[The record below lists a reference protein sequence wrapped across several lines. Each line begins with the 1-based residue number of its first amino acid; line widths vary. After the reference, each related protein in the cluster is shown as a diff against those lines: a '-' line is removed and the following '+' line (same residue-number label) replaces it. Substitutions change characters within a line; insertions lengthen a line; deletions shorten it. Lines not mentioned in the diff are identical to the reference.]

1 MKTRQMSGTGMAEF
15 SGTALARVVWSGARL
30 RARACAVLVACAL
43 GVSVLMG
50 AGPVLAGSDDGTPDT
65 AFTTNTGTGFNG
77 TVRAVAVQSDGKI
90 IVGGSF
96 ATLNSTTVNRI
107 ARLNADGTPDTTFTT
122 NIGTGFNNDVYA
134 VAVQSDGKIIVG
146 GCGVGGGRGE
156 PNDQPHSNGGEDSF
170 FQGDLTSL

>member
-1 MKTRQMSGTGMAEF
+1 MRFWKGVRAMVKFRVLSRIAPG
-15 SGTALARVVWSGARL
+15 VVWSGARL

-50 AGPVLAGSDDGTPDT
+50 AGPVLAG
-65 AFTTNTGTGFNG
+65 
-77 TVRAVAVQSDGKI
+77 
-90 IVGGSF
+90 
-96 ATLNSTTVNRI
+96 
-107 ARLNADGTPDTTFTT
+107 NADGTPDTTFTT

>member
-1 MKTRQMSGTGMAEF
+1 MKTRQMSGTGVAEF

-50 AGPVLAGSDDGTPDT
+50 AD
-65 AFTTNTGTGFNG
+65 
-77 TVRAVAVQSDGKI
+77 
-90 IVGGSF
+90 
-96 ATLNSTTVNRI
+96 RI